1 MAKQTNEQKASQP
14 GQYTPVVTPEGK
26 INYVANENLDD
37 WLGVGA
43 TLLESSGGL
52 GLGGDDSGSA
62 YGNPNY
68 NPLTGGTDVVGGN
81 SGISGDEYANY
92 KQNVILG
99 GGGTHYT
106 TGGLTSG
113 DITLG
118 NTAGYKPTQG
128 ADGVTVWVPTEG
140 YGNTEWNGPAP
151 IGNPNYGNLPP
162 AGGGN
167 QPPPGGGN
175 QPPAGGGDEP
185 PPGGIDWEEVGG
197 PPQPEGG
204 DWEIGRKSPPR
215 DTSWLWDSFKPKNT
229 GDGGWGGYDEDYQ
242 AFERYQPGMDSPW
255 GMDNIEGGNRDFYQQ
270 QFVNQLRDEQ
280 GYQNRERA
288 AQGRRMFAQ
297 NNPQETDAQMGDWSW
312 ANNGKGLGQ
321 VDVSTGTPEDNRQW
335 GLNTGFNSDMTNEEV
350 VRRAFEFDTFSK
362 DQQKNMQYWLNPKN
376 HQDNSWFESTSWA
389 NAGNPN
395 EFKSRLGDGL
405 SRENQRW
412 QSQLA
417 DILYAKQGALGA
429 SAPIGYA
436 NPLATYQAAPET

>member
-1 MAKQTNEQKASQP
+1 
-14 GQYTPVVTPEGK
+14 
-26 INYVANENLDD
+26 
-37 WLGVGA
+37 
-43 TLLESSGGL
+43 
-52 GLGGDDSGSA
+52 
-62 YGNPNY
+62 
-68 NPLTGGTDVVGGN
+68 
-81 SGISGDEYANY
+81 
-92 KQNVILG
+92 
-99 GGGTHYT
+99 
-106 TGGLTSG
+106 
-113 DITLG
+113 
-118 NTAGYKPTQG
+118 
-128 ADGVTVWVPTEG
+128 
-140 YGNTEWNGPAP
+140 
-151 IGNPNYGNLPP
+151 
-162 AGGGN
+162 
-167 QPPPGGGN
+167 
-175 QPPAGGGDEP
+175 
-185 PPGGIDWEEVGG
+185 
-197 PPQPEGG
+197 
-204 DWEIGRKSPPR
+204 
-215 DTSWLWDSFKPKNT
+215 
-229 GDGGWGGYDEDYQ
+229 
-242 AFERYQPGMDSPW
+242 MDSPW

-297 NNPQETDAQMGDWSW
+297 NNPQEVEAQMGSWDW